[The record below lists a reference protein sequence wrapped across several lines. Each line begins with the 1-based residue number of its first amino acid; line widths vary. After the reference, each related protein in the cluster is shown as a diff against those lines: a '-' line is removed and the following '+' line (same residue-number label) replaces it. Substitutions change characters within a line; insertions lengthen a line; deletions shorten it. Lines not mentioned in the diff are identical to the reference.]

1 MKKFKLSLAM
11 LLMLCLMILMS
22 GCVVTVKPYY
32 DNDEQSLV
40 FVEAKFIEYSDDRQC
55 VGLFFDYTNNS
66 DESKCPTSGFVM
78 AVHQNEKL
86 LDTLWVADEVNGAI
100 CASASVPTGTTRVVY
115 LFFLHDTSPLS
126 VEVSDGQKFTIEYEQ
141 IVG

>member
-1 MKKFKLSLAM
+1 MKFLLSV
-11 LLMLCLMILMS
+11 IS
-22 GCVVTVKPYY
+22 GCLILLLLSGCAVTVKPHYEIG
-32 DNDEQSLV
+32 DSSLY
-40 FVEAKFIEYSDDRQC
+40 FVEAKFVEHSGDREC

-66 DESKCPTSGFVM
+66 EDSSVPCSKFVM

-100 CASASVPTGTTRVVY
+100 CASSDAPIGTTRVAY
-115 LFFLHDTSPLS
+115 LFFLNDTSPLS

-141 IVG
+141 IGEIVK